1 MKFLRVKQLCSGA
14 GDRSE
19 SLRRSFN
26 ENEAFQQLLFR
37 SRTIAAI
44 CTGALIVGLGVAG
57 TLAHWQLWTVYWFV
71 HRFAAD
77 ALSRRAWRKR
87 RRWTLGAYIDA
98 FDIALF
104 ATAVPAARPYL
115 GITIVG
121 VLPIVL
127 IGSGFR
133 TAIGSSLVAI
143 VGISIG
149 MMFTGE
155 SFDGAL
161 LLALAAH
168 LSTMPLAVRRL
179 FKEHEQTNRRF
190 EELVD
195 GLEAVVW
202 QGDPETGQVDFVSPR
217 IFSLFGVSVESY
229 LADPT
234 AWIVTEDRPAY
245 QAQFAGIE
253 PSQAVTCT
261 YRVLDGNGD
270 LRWVRDT
277 VRLSR
282 EETGLVLRGVIVDVT
297 AQKLVELQVE
307 HQATRDGLTG
317 TLNRNA
323 FLAELETVL
332 NEEQAFAL
340 VMLDLDNF
348 KEINDSLG
356 HAAGDQLLC
365 TVSDRLNESIGQRGF
380 VGRLGGDE
388 FAAVVRLD
396 RDDRAKDVIESLAQ
410 CLASPVISEHLTV
423 QTSASFGYAV
433 SPEDATTAER
443 LLMMADQ
450 AMYKAKRSGAVIT
463 RAAAMMF
470 DVSAT
475 SETDA
480 ARNELLCDLPQAVA
494 RGEFDIR
501 LFPKIEAVSGRVSG
515 AEVLVRWN
523 HPRLGLLQPSQFMD
537 LIESS
542 GSIRPITDGVLRRS
556 VQQLE
561 AWQKEGLPWTIAVN
575 LCVRNLLDPSLP
587 SVVREL
593 LHTYAVDPGRLIVE
607 VAEQALA
614 RDRGTALK
622 ALGSLRE
629 LGCAISIDDFGS
641 GASSLVDLEWL
652 RPHEIKVDRPF
663 VHGIGYR
670 GPDRM
675 IVAGA
680 IALAGAMGIRV
691 VAEGVQNAEQ
701 LSALCD
707 LGVDEYQGY
716 FAAAPMLAEQ
726 FVDWAMSWN
735 AAVRAGDHTQ
745 EPMASRLYF
754 TV

>member
-1 MKFLRVKQLCSGA
+1 MKFLGVNKRFSGVEA
-14 GDRSE
+14 RIE
-19 SLRRSFN
+19 AWRRSFQRN
-26 ENEAFQQLLFR
+26 DSFQQLLFR
-37 SRTIAAI
+37 SRIVAALVIAV
-44 CTGALIVGLGVAG
+44 LIVGLGVVG
-57 TLAHWQLWTVYWFV
+57 VLAHWELWAVYWLV
-71 HRFAAD
+71 HRFASD
-77 ALSRRAWRKR
+77 AMSRRAWRKGR
-87 RRWTLGAYIDA
+87 NWSAGPYIDA

-104 ATAVPAARPYL
+104 AAAVPAARPYL
-115 GITIVG
+115 GITVVG

-133 TAIGSSLVAI
+133 TAISSSLLAI
-143 VGISIG
+143 AGISFG
-149 MMFTGE
+149 MLFTGGA
-155 SFDGAL
+155 FDGAL
-161 LLALAAH
+161 LVAVAAH
-168 LSTMPLAVRRL
+168 LSTMPLAVGRL
-179 FKEHEQTNRRF
+179 LKEREQTSRQL

-202 QGDPETGQVDFVSPR
+202 QGNPQTGEVGFVSPR

-234 AWIVTEDRPAY
+234 AWIVPEDRPAC

-277 VRLSR
+277 VRLSH

-388 FAAVVRLD
+388 FAVVVFLEGAD
-396 RDDRAKDVIESLAQ
+396 LAQDVVESLSQ
-410 CLASPVISEHLTV
+410 CLDLPIISDQLTV

-433 SPEDATTAER
+433 SPDDGTSSER
-443 LLMMADQ
+443 LLMLADQ
-450 AMYKAKRSGAVIT
+450 AMYKAKRSGAVAT
-463 RAAAMMF
+463 RAVAVTPDSGA
-470 DVSAT
+470 S
-475 SETDA
+475 SESDA
-480 ARNELLCDLPQAVA
+480 ARNELLRDLPQGIA

-501 LFPKIEAVSGRVSG
+501 LLPKIEATSGRVVG
-515 AEVLVRWN
+515 AEALVRWN

-542 GSIRPITDGVLRRS
+542 GSIRPMTDGVLRGA

-561 AWQKEGLPWTIAVN
+561 AWQSQGLPWTIAVN
-575 LCVRNLLDPSLP
+575 LCVRNLLDPSLQP
-587 SVVREL
+587 VIREL
-593 LHTYAVDPGRLIVE
+593 LQTYAVDPGRLIIE
-607 VAEQALA
+607 VAEGALA

-622 ALGSLRE
+622 VLGTLRE

-641 GASSLVDLEWL
+641 GATSLVDLEWL

-663 VHGIGYR
+663 VQGMGYC
-670 GPDRM
+670 GSDRL
-675 IVAGA
+675 IVSAA
-680 IALAGAMGIRV
+680 TALAKAMGIRV
-691 VAEGVQNAEQ
+691 VAEGVQNAAQ
-701 LSALCD
+701 LAALIE
-707 LGVDEYQGY
+707 LGVNEYQGY
-716 FAAAPMLAEQ
+716 FASVPMPAEE
-726 FVDWAMSWN
+726 FLDWASVWD
-735 AAVRAGDHTQ
+735 AAQANVEVSDLSAT
-745 EPMASRLYF
+745 RLYF
-754 TV
+754 TI